1 MKYAVIG
8 SGKFDLAFTIGFGS
22 RERNVVR
29 AEGLEPSRPFNLLA
43 RCAF

>member
-29 AEGLEPSRPFNLLA
+29 AEGLEPSRA
-43 RCAF
+43 V